1 MGSRSPV
8 VSALLSLIAKLMAI
22 TKSQRTESMDAFF
35 NGPDSAGILI
45 SESVS
50 SRDGYACYVD
60 LFKEAAQAPTRRPG
74 QRVAVTH
81 ISR

>member
-8 VSALLSLIAKLMAI
+8 VTALISLIAQLMAI
-22 TKSQRTESMDAFF
+22 TKSQRTEYRDAFF
-35 NGPDSAGILI
+35 DDPDSAGILI

-60 LFKEAAQAPTRRPG
+60 FSKEAAQASIRRPG

-81 ISR
+81 IRR